1 MPEAIA
7 VLATAYGGPEV
18 LAVEP
23 VELPAP
29 GPGEVLVDVRAAGL
43 NPFDWK
49 LFSGRMGADPAA
61 LPRRIGLEASG
72 VIAEVGPD
80 GAQGPRGPLAV
91 GAEVIVYPASGTWAT
106 RFVAR
111 ASSCLPKPSNVSW
124 EAGAGTM
131 ATGVTAVHMVEAGAV
146 GDGDVVL
153 VHGGAGGVGR
163 TVVQLA
169 RARGAAR
176 VIATARPANHDALR
190 ALGAEPI
197 AYGDG
202 LADRIR
208 ALAPDGVDVA
218 LDCVGTDEAIETSV
232 QFARD
237 RGRLVTIAAMPPADL
252 GFKVLGG
259 FPGAD
264 PGTEIRDRA
273 RGELVDLLASG
284 ALTVATASYPLA
296 DAAAAVRDSQ
306 QNAANGKIVLV
317 P

>member
-1 MPEAIA
+1 MSEAIA

-18 LAVEP
+18 LALESVA
-23 VELPAP
+23 VPAP
-29 GPGEVLVDVRAAGL
+29 GPGEVVVDVRAAAL
-43 NPFDWK
+43 NPIDWK

-61 LPRRIGLEASG
+61 LPRRVGLEATG
-72 VIAEVGPD
+72 VIAEVGPG
-80 GAQGPRGPLAV
+80 GADGPRGPLAA
-91 GAEVIVYPASGTWAT
+91 GDEVIVYPASGAWAS
-106 RFVAR
+106 RIVVP
-111 ASSCLPKPSNVSW
+111 ASSCFPKPPSVSW
-124 EAGAGTM
+124 EAGAGAM
-131 ATGVTAVHMVEAGAV
+131 ATGVTAVHMLAAGDV

-163 TVVQLA
+163 TVIQLA

-202 LADRIR
+202 LAERIR

-264 PGTEIRDRA
+264 PGTEVRDRA
-273 RGELVDLLASG
+273 RGEIVDLLADG
-284 ALTVATASYPLA
+284 TLTIATASYPLA
-296 DAAAAVRDSQ
+296 DAAAAVRDSR
-306 QNAANGKIVLV
+306 QNTAAGKIVLV